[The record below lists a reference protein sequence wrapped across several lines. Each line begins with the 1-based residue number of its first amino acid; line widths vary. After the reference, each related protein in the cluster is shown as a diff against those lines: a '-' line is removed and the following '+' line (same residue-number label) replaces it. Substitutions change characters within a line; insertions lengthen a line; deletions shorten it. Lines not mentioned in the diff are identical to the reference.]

1 MIWLCTVRTRGPFG
15 QSKQT
20 VDVKLGE
27 QVMMIATA
35 SCLLSEQLEE
45 EQESVYLSHLES
57 LLVNG
62 RIIGDGEHGEQA
74 TGLQHAHLYHPT
86 QWSLYH
92 SWTWFS
98 SSNMSNLWPVRMGPI
113 SSLFLMCKSIPL
125 KAVPSLWSYH
135 CSIDEPISCL
145 SYTRQ
150 NYYMPQHNLSI
161 FGWQAAGVHSRN
173 TQQSSSWTDTSVW
186 TNLFYDLCDVVKPCN
201 WVEVM
206 GMLCAQP
213 QKGDMSLPFI
223 SDLSLKWTLYQEQK
237 WQPGNCKS
245 TKECMCILWKNS

>member
-1 MIWLCTVRTRGPFG
+1 MTLHCADTRTIRTIKTNSRRQAGG
-15 QSKQT
+15 
-20 VDVKLGE
+20 
-27 QVMMIATA
+27 A
-35 SCLLSEQLEE
+35 SDDDSNSLLSLEWTVGGRTGV
-45 EQESVYLSHLES
+45 SVPLSPGKSSRKWEDHWWWGAS
-57 LLVNG
+57 HRSQCG
-62 RIIGDGEHGEQA
+62 
-74 TGLQHAHLYHPT
+74 QHAHLYHPT

-173 TQQSSSWTDTSVW
+173 AQQSSSWTDTSVW